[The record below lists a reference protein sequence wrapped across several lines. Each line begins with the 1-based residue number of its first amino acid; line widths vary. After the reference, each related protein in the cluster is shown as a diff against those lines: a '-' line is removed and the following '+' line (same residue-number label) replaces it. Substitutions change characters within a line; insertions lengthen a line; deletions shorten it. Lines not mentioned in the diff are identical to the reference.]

1 MMSWFDI
8 NDLCKIAQYGD
19 RETQPIWIALLGLG
33 ILLGQSDRSLA
44 ITQTL
49 DTAAKRWNLESTLTG
64 TCPQLLKAQNKDWT
78 QPYGPLHHGAFDRKI
93 RVELEQG
100 NPLGAI
106 ASLRQAITV
115 LSSPAAGQVATYDL
129 VANLGIE
136 SKPTKLDRIT
146 QAAKQNPSYRPPTEA
161 LLKALATMVQQ
172 LERKYSFWKSALQF
186 QLAKKYTALGQQQH
200 ADALFA
206 EAQKTASLI
215 QLPLPEGGY
224 DNGLPPM
231 VMVLPNGKVPPVPVV
246 SQEEFQLR
254 VLLNAAEEF
263 LEMNEPQRV
272 DALVEQS
279 ISLVTP
285 FIKTSRKNQYSYSF
299 VSELQRIA
307 VIKIKLGQK
316 PPTFP
321 PMGSLR
327 QQALFQKPIDT
338 AQMDEY
344 LRLGQFEPA
353 LEIAR
358 KLPPIS
364 EPILKV
370 AIAAVAQNKLEQGD
384 ALFLE
389 ALHKRPID
397 PDHYYEYDTRASMIA
412 QYAKSGRFEFSL
424 QAAQRL
430 EHPYMQIRA
439 IALLAV
445 VAENSEQKAMAVSLS
460 QQVVAQLKALD
471 QTAKPFK
478 SDDRLVRDVATA
490 RLPLTYE
497 LARRA
502 SAATDPTADFALDKG
517 DLELADQLIQALPQ
531 NYEKDRYW
539 HRLAVEYVKRN
550 NVNRA
555 IKVVEPL
562 SDYFHIRGLVEIAI
576 QLYRQKQPEQGSAVL
591 AQAQQLANSF
601 ASPVKKMDWRAEIAL
616 YLAQA
621 NLADPFEQSIDAL
634 IPDAQ
639 KQLSPLFLNRLLYY
653 VATNAQL
660 SGQSTQALRVAKVIP
675 DQTMRDDALF
685 WLLSYSELPQTPLN
699 TEVLKQIERSEIR
712 TLGLIELAKNSFEQ
726 AQNPA
731 ALQFLKRAEQTAQT
745 IRLNIKTPLGNRD
758 PRDRDNLLG
767 EIVLL
772 YAKMQ
777 QHSQGNQ
784 ALEKIQSQ
792 DRRNQVRQQLQC
804 YRPQA

>member
-1 MMSWFDI
+1 VTQQTPVYSLDR
-8 NDLCKIAQYGD
+8 KI
-19 RETQPIWIALLGLG
+19 QPIWIALLGLG
-33 ILLGQSDRSLA
+33 ILLAQSDRSLA

-49 DTAAKRWNLESTLTG
+49 DTAAKSWNLESTLTG
-64 TCPQLLKAQNKDWT
+64 ACPQLLKVQNQDWT
-78 QPYGPLHHGAFDRKI
+78 QPSGPWRNGAFERKI
-93 RVELEQG
+93 RAELEQG

-106 ASLRQAITV
+106 AFLRQAITV

-129 VANLGIE
+129 VVNLGIE
-136 SKPTKLDRIT
+136 SKPTTLDRIT
-146 QAAKQNPSYRPPTEA
+146 QAAKQNASYRPPTMA
-161 LLKALATMVQQ
+161 LLTALTIMTQR

-186 QLAKKYTALGQQQH
+186 QLAKEYAALGQRKQ
-200 ADALFA
+200 ADARFA
-206 EAQKTASLI
+206 EAQKTAALI
-215 QLPLPEGGY
+215 RLPLPAGGY
-224 DNGLPPM
+224 DNGIPPM
-231 VMVLPNGKVPPVPVV
+231 VMVLPNGKVPPQPVV

-254 VLLNAAEEF
+254 VLLNAAEAF

-272 DALVEQS
+272 DTLVAQS
-279 ISLVTP
+279 MPLITP
-285 FIKTSRKNQYSYSF
+285 FIKTSQRNPYSYSF
-299 VSELQRIA
+299 VSELQRIP
-307 VIKIKLGQK
+307 VLKIKLGQK

-327 QQALFQKPIDT
+327 QQAFFQEPIDT

-344 LRLGQFEPA
+344 LRQGQLEPA
-353 LEIAR
+353 LQIAR

-397 PDHYYEYDTRASMIA
+397 PDHDYEYDSRANMIA
-412 QYAKSGRFEFSL
+412 QYAKSGRFEPAL

-430 EHPYMQIRA
+430 EHPYIQIRA

-445 VAENSEQKAMAVSLS
+445 VAENSGQKAMAVSLS

-478 SDDRLVRDVATA
+478 SDDRLVREVATA

-502 SAATDPTADFALDKG
+502 SPATDPTADFALDKG
-517 DLELADQLIQALPQ
+517 DLELAGQLIQALPQ
-531 NYEKDRYW
+531 NYEQDRYW

-550 NVNRA
+550 NVSRA

-576 QLYRQKQPEQGSAVL
+576 QLYRQKQPEQGAAVL
-591 AQAQQLANSF
+591 AQAQQLAHSF
-601 ASPVKKMDWRAEIAL
+601 ASPVKQMDWRAEIAL

-621 NLADPFEQSIDAL
+621 NLADPFKQSIDAL
-634 IPDAQ
+634 IPDAK
-639 KQLSPLFLNRLLYY
+639 KQLSPLFLNRLLHY

-660 SGQSTQALRVAKVIP
+660 SGQSTQALRVAKIIP
-675 DQTMRDDALF
+675 GQTMRDDALF
-685 WLLSYSELPQTPLN
+685 WLLSYSESPQAPLN
-699 TEVLKQIERSEIR
+699 TEVLNQIERPEIR
-712 TLGLIELAKNSFEQ
+712 TLGLIELAKKAFYQTQNS
-726 AQNPA
+726 A
-731 ALQFLKRAEQTAQT
+731 ALQFLNQAQQTAQT
-745 IRLNIKTPLGNRD
+745 IPLSIQAHWGNRD
-758 PRDRDNLLG
+758 PRDRDNLFS
-767 EIVLL
+767 EIILL
-772 YAKMQ
+772 HAKMQ
-777 QHSQGNQ
+777 QHSQSNQ
-784 ALEKIQSQ
+784 ALEKIQRR
-792 DRRNQVRQQLQC
+792 DRRTQASQQLLC
-804 YRPQA
+804 YRP